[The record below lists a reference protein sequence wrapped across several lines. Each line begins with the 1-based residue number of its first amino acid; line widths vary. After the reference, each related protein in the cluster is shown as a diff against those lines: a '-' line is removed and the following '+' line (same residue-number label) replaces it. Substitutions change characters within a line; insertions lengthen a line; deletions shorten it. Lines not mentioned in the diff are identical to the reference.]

1 MTLRASTVSGSPSA
15 TNRTWKLRVASA
27 FDRRHARAVSNL
39 RAELGGPPGEQIVE
53 AEAGD
58 PEGRRGQLER
68 HRPAGSKVQESA
80 LDALGFGLDGVQ
92 DAEAPQV
99 RLRGAGEKLAA
110 DLGARKAV
118 LLEDERPMPGHG
130 EGCRRRGSG
139 RAGADDEGV
148 ARAHASA
155 VTRRP

>member
-1 MTLRASTVSGSPSA
+1 MSDLRP
-15 TNRTWKLRVASA
+15 
-27 FDRRHARAVSNL
+27 
-39 RAELGGPPGEQIVE
+39 ELGGSPGEQIVE
-53 AEAGD
+53 AQARD
-58 PEGRRGQLER
+58 AEGRCGQLER
-68 HRPAGSKVQESA
+68 HRAAGSKVQEAA

-92 DAEAPQV
+92 HAEAPQV

-110 DLGARKAV
+110 DLGAGKAV

-139 RAGADDEGV
+139 RARADDEGV
-148 ARAHASA
+148 PRAHASA